1 MLVLSR
7 KKNEKIWFPAFN
19 TAVEVVEIH
28 GGTVRLGVQAPRE
41 VTVLRE
47 EVPDKQAEWAAV
59 IPPPPEWRRLL
70 FNRLNLTESGLVLV
84 SQQLQSGQLQD
95 AQTILEKLREECRLL
110 RRRLEDDVGK
120 RPPEEAPHRR
130 SCRALL
136 VEDNQNERELLAGLL
151 RISGVEVATAGDG
164 ADALDYLRTHERPDI
179 VLLDMGLPR
188 LDGAATLRE
197 IRREPAFA
205 GLKVIGVSG
214 HPPEEFNL
222 EQSPGG
228 FNRWFQK
235 PVDPAELLHE
245 LKSEVCAA

>member
-19 TAVEVVEIH
+19 TSVEVVEIH
-28 GGTVRLGVQAPRE
+28 GGTVRLGIQAPRD

-47 EVPDKQAEWAAV
+47 EVPDKETRRAATMT
-59 IPPPPEWRRLL
+59 PQPEWRRLF
-70 FNRLNLTESGLVLV
+70 FNRLELTESGLLRL
-84 SQQLQSGQLQD
+84 SQQLRAGQLED
-95 AQTILEKLREECRLL
+95 AQAILDKLREDCRML
-110 RRRLEDDVGK
+110 RQRLETDAGK
-120 RPPEEAPHRR
+120 RPPAEAPKRR

-136 VEDNQNERELLAGLL
+136 VEDNRNECELLAGLL
-151 RISGVEVATAGDG
+151 RISGIEVATASDG
-164 ADALDYLRTHERPDI
+164 SDALDYLHTHEKPDV

-214 HPPEEFNL
+214 HQPEEFNL
-222 EQSPGG
+222 EQSPRGV
-228 FNRWFQK
+228 NRWFQK
-235 PVDPAELLHE
+235 PVDAAELLHE
-245 LKSEVCAA
+245 LRGAVGA

>member
-7 KKNEKIWFPAFN
+7 KKSERIWFPAFH

-28 GGTVRLGVQAPRE
+28 GGTVRLGIQAPRE
-41 VTVLRE
+41 VTVLRA
-47 EVPDKQAEWAAV
+47 EVPDKGAQGAAMA
-59 IPPPPEWRRLL
+59 PAPEWRQLL
-70 FNRLNLTESGLVLV
+70 VNRLSLTESGLLRV
-84 SQQLQSGQLQD
+84 SQHLRAGQVED
-95 AQTILEKLREECRLL
+95 AQAILEQFRDECRML
-110 RRRLEDDVGK
+110 RRRLEGEVGK
-120 RPPEEAPHRR
+120 RPLAEAPKRR

-164 ADALDYLRTHERPDI
+164 ADALDYLRTHAKPDV

-197 IRREPAFA
+197 IRRQPALA

-214 HPPEEFNL
+214 HQAEEFNL
-222 EQSPGG
+222 EQSPRGVH
-228 FNRWFQK
+228 RWFQK
-235 PVDPAELLHE
+235 PVNPAELLHE
-245 LKSEVCAA
+245 LQGAVCGV